1 MTASEHA
8 NALERDLKHALED
21 LQSSLTRANDAAGRI
36 NALLPRLETI
46 GSVFEEIDAVLRSAR
61 EQFGITGATEYSRPT
76 LVVPRPQ
83 PAPPQQEGPAW
94 DADVQPGSPAPE
106 APAEEGARI
115 SFRLEFE
122 SNGAPLDLR
131 SVDDAVGEHPA
142 VRDVALLDYDGRKAT
157 LKVWIDGASDA
168 QQVQAALIE
177 KASALFAP
185 EAGITVTAL
194 EDAA

>member
-21 LQSSLTRANDAAGRI
+21 LQSSLARAGDAVGRI
-36 NALLPRLETI
+36 NELLPRLETI

-61 EQFGITGATEYSRPT
+61 EQFGISGATEYSRPT

-83 PAPPQQEGPAW
+83 PASQPAEPTW
-94 DADVQPGSPAPE
+94 QASPAEQAQSEPAPTTE
-106 APAEEGARI
+106 APLI

-122 SNGAPLDLR
+122 SDGAPLDLR
-131 SVDDAVGEHPA
+131 AVDDAVGEHPA

>member
-21 LQSSLTRANDAAGRI
+21 LQSSLARASDAAARI
-36 NALLPRLETI
+36 NELLPRLETI

-61 EQFGITGATEYSRPT
+61 EQFGISGATEYSRPT

-83 PAPPQQEGPAW
+83 PAASQPGAQTWE
-94 DADVQPGSPAPE
+94 ADVQPQTPAPH
-106 APAEEGARI
+106 APASEGALI

-122 SNGAPLDLR
+122 SDGAPLDLR

-157 LKVWIDGASDA
+157 LKVWIDGASDTR
-168 QQVQAALIE
+168 QVQAALIE